1 MVNVIKNVLGF
12 LGNLFVPTGSKR
24 KRFSSESK
32 RKKRSH
38 KRKKARISSTYE
50 NASKPKWL
58 DILNKD
64 GKIIA
69 YIQVPDLDEEVDM
82 KKILNVTAL
91 ISQDSEL
98 TNTSSTWVRVLDME
112 GSVIAMV
119 QSPQASGDPRDVN
132 KTNKPEILNN
142 VHLKQKK
149 EENINAP
156 LVNATQKMISGPV
169 FDPAMWNGYPNVV
182 KQKDGTK
189 RDPEASKWKDGAIY
203 DHKCLGVI
211 NCDRQPAC
219 RVAYHPKTR
228 SESLQLQLQQS
239 CVCGGKLILKDC
251 GVISTMYKWAG
262 GAHFYNK
269 GIHNHDIPSR
279 VVTPL
284 KQQKDK
290 FVNTV
295 HKFPHAGPS
304 ELLTGPRAP
313 DGVPGESV
321 AEISPAYANLDRVAK
336 E

>member
-1 MVNVIKNVLGF
+1 MINVIKNVLGF

-24 KRFSSESK
+24 KRFSSESSGSFSEGSTDSDSPPPK
-32 RKKRSH
+32 ERKKRSH

-169 FDPAMWNGYPNVV
+169 FDPAMWNGYPNGIWEADYSNEFLNETGNL
-182 KQKDGTK
+182 KHQWATTSSSGRSKKDGTK

-203 DHKCLGVI
+203 DCSMSWC
-211 NCDRQPAC
+211 N
-219 RVAYHPKTR
+219 
-228 SESLQLQLQQS
+228 
-239 CVCGGKLILKDC
+239 
-251 GVISTMYKWAG
+251 
-262 GAHFYNK
+262 
-269 GIHNHDIPSR
+269 
-279 VVTPL
+279 
-284 KQQKDK
+284 
-290 FVNTV
+290 
-295 HKFPHAGPS
+295 
-304 ELLTGPRAP
+304 
-313 DGVPGESV
+313 
-321 AEISPAYANLDRVAK
+321 
-336 E
+336 